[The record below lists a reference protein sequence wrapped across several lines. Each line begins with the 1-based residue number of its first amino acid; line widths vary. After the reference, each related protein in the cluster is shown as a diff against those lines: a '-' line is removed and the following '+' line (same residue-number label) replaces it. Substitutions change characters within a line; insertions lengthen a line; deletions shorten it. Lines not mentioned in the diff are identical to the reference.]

1 MSRGLSAARTL
12 ILTCLVVM
20 AAACGG
26 EAASDD
32 DEAVL
37 NGGLTFLVHPLLQ
50 LDARVGAGLTDA
62 APDFFVG
69 VGIARR
75 W

>member
-1 MSRGLSAARTL
+1 VSLS
-12 ILTCLVVM
+12 
-20 AAACGG
+20 G
-26 EAASDD
+26 E

-37 NGGLTFLVHPLLQ
+37 NGGFTFLVHPLLQ
-50 LDARVGAGLTDA
+50 LDARAGAGITQG

-69 VGIARR
+69 IGVARR